1 MEMRNILPSDISNS
15 LEMQRILRQAMA
27 DTANVEYSNVGMP
40 VATAANRRLSSLLN
54 NNSSRELAAD
64 TETLV
69 AFLIT
74 LLSTSSSDAVTASL
88 TTLLQSSASLTAF
101 QSYASLAA
109 AISGNITL
117 IALANKIE
125 ALGASVDNLTPTQL
139 PTPSP
144 TGLPLIAA
152 LTTGLGSKDLI
163 SITAMSVVG
172 MFALMV
178 LLGGVVYVRR
188 RLTAKAAN
196 PEFKF
201 EDPFADAPAAT
212 KDAQASEFEA
222 QRMPSSRV
230 RRGPIYSVGTR
241 VEANYRGR
249 GKWYSG
255 EITTDYGDGTYDI
268 AYDDGDQENG
278 AVEDFIRP
286 PRTRRNRLDGGSAS
300 SVMGDGAVS
309 LNGGEFG
316 AWNNPRA
323 VMGTL
328 GSGVTN
334 TFGMMGS
341 LFVPGAEQ
349 QSRLNNAPVHDDRSV
364 MSGLSLDSG
373 ESGLTGFTRASRGSG
388 MSLPVHKA
396 ATMPRPNAR
405 RADKLTIEVNSDSD

>member
-1 MEMRNILPSDISNS
+1 MLGISPSDISNS

-27 DTANVEYSNVGMP
+27 DTANVEFSNVGTP

-54 NNSSRELAAD
+54 NNTSRELAGD

-88 TTLLQSSASLTAF
+88 TSLLQSSASLSAF
-101 QSYASLAA
+101 ESYISLAA
-109 AISGNITL
+109 AISGNTTL
-117 IALANKIE
+117 IALANNIE
-125 ALGASVDNLTPTQL
+125 ALGAIVDNLTPTQL
-139 PTPSP
+139 PTPTP

-188 RLTAKAAN
+188 RLTAKAEN
-196 PEFKF
+196 PESKF

-212 KDAQASEFEA
+212 KNAQASEFEA

-268 AYDDGDQENG
+268 AYDDGDQESG

-286 PRTRRNRLDGGSAS
+286 PRTRRNRLDGGGSAS

-349 QSRLNNAPVHDDRSV
+349 QSRLNNAPIHDDRSV